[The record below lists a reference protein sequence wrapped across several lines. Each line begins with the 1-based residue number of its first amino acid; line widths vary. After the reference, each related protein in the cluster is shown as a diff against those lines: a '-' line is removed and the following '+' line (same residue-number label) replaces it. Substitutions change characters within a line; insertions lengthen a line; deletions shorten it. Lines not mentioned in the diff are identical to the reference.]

1 MRSQFILID
10 IIDNKK
16 IASAVTL
23 SQAVYSGEDDP
34 SGNFILF
41 SCSDE
46 CRIFTFLFLPNS
58 CAVSVFSVRK

>member
-23 SQAVYSGEDDP
+23 SQAVYSGEDEDDP
-34 SGNFILF
+34 SAL
-41 SCSDE
+41 
-46 CRIFTFLFLPNS
+46 RY
-58 CAVSVFSVRK
+58 